1 MTKAAGVLVSV
12 AILAGLLFIFFIEP
26 DPVRMMGVDTRP
38 FRDVLWNDRALD
50 LIGQMMII
58 LAGTFGVLVLVKERV
73 ERR

>member
-12 AILAGLLFIFFIEP
+12 VILAGLLYIFFIEP
-26 DPVRMMGVDTRP
+26 EPVGMMVGETRS
-38 FRDVLWNDRALD
+38 FRQMLWNLRAPD

-73 ERR
+73 ER